1 MNEPFLTWRTPTGA
15 RPRRMAPWCS
25 SPKSKEIGVGSAE
38 QVSLPA
44 SSDDEE
50 GNEAR
55 QPRHTSESADGGP
68 LHFRFSWRKLW
79 RFAGPG
85 WLMSLAYLDPGNLEN
100 NLQQGA
106 YTRLTLVWVLWWVTV
121 TGFVLQ
127 EMSARLGLVTGR
139 DLAQAV
145 RDEYPR
151 WLSLVVYVMMEIA
164 VIGAD
169 VQEVVASGIAF
180 NLLSHGSIPVWAGC
194 LITAVDTI
202 TFLAVGYLGVRYLE
216 GFVCVLM
223 GIMSL
228 CFFINL
234 GHSGLEAWDG
244 VIEGWVIPTMPTGAF
259 TQVVGTIGAV
269 IMPHNLYLHSGLVLS
284 RKLERSSDYRVHEAL
299 WYSRVESAG
308 ALLFAFLVNL
318 AVVVTFSARFFD
330 PTCQEAAEG
339 PLACLSRTAYEEVNG
354 PLPAQP
360 PVRAGL
366 GTPCGGSHHICGVIG
381 LENAGV
387 ALKDGLGDWSLYV
400 WAIGLLAAGQA
411 STMVCTYAGQ
421 ILMSGCLD
429 IELPPWKRVFATRLF
444 ALGPALIVALLT
456 SNGSGAFDNINE
468 YLNVLQS
475 VQLPF
480 AMLPTLHFAGIDCDL
495 SAT

>member
-1 MNEPFLTWRTPTGA
+1 
-15 RPRRMAPWCS
+15 
-25 SPKSKEIGVGSAE
+25 
-38 QVSLPA
+38 
-44 SSDDEE
+44 
-50 GNEAR
+50 
-55 QPRHTSESADGGP
+55 
-68 LHFRFSWRKLW
+68 
-79 RFAGPG
+79 
-85 WLMSLAYLDPGNLEN
+85 
-100 NLQQGA
+100 
-106 YTRLTLVWVLWWVTV
+106 VWVLWWATV

-318 AVVVTFSARFFD
+318 AVVVTGRTRKSTGRCLRSRPCAPGWVRR
-330 PTCQEAAEG
+330 AA
-339 PLACLSRTAYEEVNG
+339 AT
-354 PLPAQP
+354 
-360 PVRAGL
+360 
-366 GTPCGGSHHICGVIG
+366 IF
-381 LENAGV
+381 
-387 ALKDGLGDWSLYV
+387 
-400 WAIGLLAAGQA
+400 AA
-411 STMVCTYAGQ
+411 
-421 ILMSGCLD
+421 
-429 IELPPWKRVFATRLF
+429 
-444 ALGPALIVALLT
+444 
-456 SNGSGAFDNINE
+456 
-468 YLNVLQS
+468 
-475 VQLPF
+475 
-480 AMLPTLHFAGIDCDL
+480 
-495 SAT
+495 